1 MIVFSGRI
9 MIKKF
14 IKPLLFISI
23 LFFAS
28 CENPVPVDLID
39 SSQQSDKDL
48 QIEVLSTNPDDETN
62 SSDVDTTGY
71 NNSNFDYQGEIFLSK
86 NIINYQSTTI
96 ESNFAQTILFDK
108 TNPIRNRNNR
118 IIGYRSRNLLN
129 VRYNNHNAREVPYTI
144 KMNQG
149 GNILDSLLG
158 KKYILFYKSN
168 FIYSDSIDFEFGSP
182 VNVELVHSPARR
194 FSRDLLMPEKILG
207 NIKINTSTNAEY
219 KTVLEWNGLNKDK
232 IQIIIGAYT
241 KNIIPI
247 LIPLYRLKTKDDGN
261 LILPKNLIESIP
273 KDKFG
278 KLAFIFIRQNNELI
292 NFNGE
297 QIFSRTQSTNTHIIN
312 IP

>member
-1 MIVFSGRI
+1 MI
-9 MIKKF
+9 IKKI
-14 IKPLLFISI
+14 IKPILYISLLF
-23 LFFAS
+23 LLS

-39 SSQQSDKDL
+39 SSQQSEDDL
-48 QIEVLSTNPDDETN
+48 EIEVLSTNPDDETN

-71 NNSNFDYQGEIFLSK
+71 NNPRFDYQGEIFLSK
-86 NIINYQSTTI
+86 NIINYQSTTV

-108 TNPIRNRNNR
+108 SNPIRNWNNR
-118 IIGYRSRNLLN
+118 IVGYHSRDLLN
-129 VRYNNHNAREVPYTI
+129 VRYNNHYARKVRYTV
-144 KMNQG
+144 KVNQG
-149 GNILDSLLG
+149 GNIVDSVLG
-158 KKYILFYKSN
+158 NKYILFYKSN

-219 KTVLEWNGLNKDK
+219 KTILEWNGLNKDK

-273 KDKFG
+273 KNKFG